1 MSHRLKS
8 VLLKTFILKPF
19 PHSEYLR
26 NRKQKML
33 HYAVGGIFGVDALLM
48 SICLSYSISFAQHK
62 GNKMYKQNKNMY
74 SSLLL

>member
-1 MSHRLKS
+1 
-8 VLLKTFILKPF
+8 
-19 PHSEYLR
+19 
-26 NRKQKML
+26 ML